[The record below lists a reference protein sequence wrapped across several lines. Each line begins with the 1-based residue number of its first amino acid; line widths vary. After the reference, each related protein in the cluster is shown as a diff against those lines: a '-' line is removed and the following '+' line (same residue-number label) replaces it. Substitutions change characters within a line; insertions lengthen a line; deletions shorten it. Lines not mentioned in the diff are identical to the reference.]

1 MNRNGR
7 AFCLALDRTSGLI
20 GVRYPN
26 AYIFCSF

>member
-1 MNRNGR
+1 MNRNGCS
-7 AFCLALDRTSGLI
+7 FCLALDCTGGLI